1 VSTEAWPLLAL
12 LEGLSDAFLII
23 DRQWRITYANP
34 AALAPI
40 GAPFEE
46 VVGHDLW
53 ERFPV
58 LAGSP
63 TGLAYQRAMNEQV
76 PVQIEA
82 QGAFSGSWYEVVVH
96 PWTEGIAVYARDIT
110 KRKRAEDAL
119 RRSEERYRALSR
131 ASNQAV
137 WSWDPATGAGV
148 FGETQRWWEEV
159 TGQSPVEQVGV
170 GWLEVVHPDDRER
183 ALASWTASMTTG
195 AVYETEYRIRSLT
208 GGFRYIRATGV
219 PVRRPDGKVREWIG
233 ALTDITSIRKTE
245 QELQEANRRKDNFL
259 AMLAHELRNPLAP
272 IRTAAQ
278 VLGMAGLD
286 PDRLERARTMID
298 RQVAH
303 MARLIDDLLDV
314 SRISQ
319 GKILIRKEPVDLA
332 ALVRAT
338 AEDHRPLF
346 EGAGLALVLEVT
358 DRPLW
363 MDGDPTRLSQALGNL
378 LQNAIKFTNPEGRV
392 TVRLAERKDEGE
404 TAAELRVED
413 TGVGMEP
420 EILARLFQ
428 PFSQADQTLDRSRG
442 GLGLGLALVKGLV
455 EMHGGS
461 VEADSGGGG
470 RGSALTLRLPLQ
482 AREPA
487 PAPGDAATTTE
498 GNTLQVLIIED
509 NQDAADSLQILLELS
524 GHRAEV
530 AYTGQDG
537 LEASRK
543 TPPQVV
549 LCDIGLPGG
558 MNGYDVARGLRA
570 EQPEIHLIALTGYA
584 QEEDQ
589 LRAREAGFDRH
600 LTKPV
605 DPAALIRLL
614 GELSQ
619 A

>member
-1 VSTEAWPLLAL
+1 MSTEVFAL
-12 LEGLSDAFLII
+12 LESLSDAFLII
-23 DRQWRITYANP
+23 DRQWRITYANSV
-34 AALAPI
+34 ALAPI
-40 GAPFEE
+40 GAPVEE
-46 VVGHDLW
+46 VVGHNLW

-63 TGLAYQRAMNEQV
+63 IGAAYRRAMEDRV
-76 PVQIEA
+76 PVHIED
-82 QGAFSGSWYEVVVH
+82 QGAYSGGWYEVMVH

-110 KRKRAEDAL
+110 ERKQAEDAL
-119 RRSEERYRALSR
+119 RRSEARYRALAQ

-137 WSWDPATGAGV
+137 WSWDPETGAGN
-148 FGETQRWWEEV
+148 FDETQRWWEEI
-159 TGQSPVEQVGV
+159 TGQTPAEQAGV
-170 GWLEVVHPDDRER
+170 GWLEMVHPDDREQ
-183 ALASWTASMTTG
+183 AQENWTRSMTTG
-195 AVYETEYRIRSLT
+195 AVYDSEYRVSSLA
-208 GGFRYIRATGV
+208 GGFRFMRATGV
-219 PVRRPDGKVREWIG
+219 PVLGPDGSVREWVG
-233 ALTDITSIRKTE
+233 ALADVTLARE
-245 QELQEANRRKDNFL
+245 AERELQEANRRKDNFL

-272 IRTAAQ
+272 IRNAAQ
-278 VLGMAGLD
+278 VLRMAGLD
-286 PDRLERARTMID
+286 PGRLERARSMID

-338 AEDHRPLF
+338 VEDHRPLF
-346 EGAGLALVLEVT
+346 EGAGLALLLEVP

-378 LQNAIKFTNPEGRV
+378 LQNAIKFTNQEGRV
-392 TVRLAERKDEGE
+392 TVRLAERGDS
-404 TAAELRVED
+404 AELTVED
-413 TGVGMEP
+413 TGVGMDP

-461 VEADSGGGG
+461 VEAESGGGG

-482 AREPA
+482 ARESA
-487 PAPGDAATTTE
+487 PAPGEAATPE
-498 GNTLQVLIIED
+498 AKTLRILIIED

-530 AYTGQDG
+530 AYTGKDG
-537 LEASRK
+537 LDASRRL
-543 TPPQVV
+543 PPQVV

-570 EQPEIHLIALTGYA
+570 ELPGIHLIALTGYA

-589 LRAREAGFDRH
+589 RRAMEAGFDRH

-605 DPAALIRLL
+605 DPTALIRLL
-614 GELSQ
+614 GEMSQ

>member
-1 VSTEAWPLLAL
+1 MSTEARPLLAL
-12 LEGLSDAFLII
+12 LEGLSDAFLVI
-23 DRQWRITYANP
+23 DRQWRITYVNP

-40 GAPFEE
+40 GSSSED

-58 LAGSP
+58 LEGSP
-63 TGLAYQRAMNEQV
+63 TGIAYRRSMSEQV

-82 QGAFSGSWYEVVVH
+82 RGAFSGSWYEINVH
-96 PWTEGIAVYARDIT
+96 PWAEGIAVYARDIT
-110 KRKRAEDAL
+110 KRKQTEDAL
-119 RRSEERYRALSR
+119 RRSEERYRALAQ

-137 WSWDPATGAGV
+137 WSWDPETGAGN
-148 FGETQRWWEEV
+148 FDETQRWWEEI
-159 TGQSPVEQVGV
+159 TGQSPADQAGV
-170 GWLEVVHPDDRER
+170 GWLDVVHPDDYEK
-183 ALASWTASMTTG
+183 AQANWTTSMTTG
-195 AVYETEYRIRSLT
+195 AVYDSEYRVRSLA

-219 PVRRPDGKVREWIG
+219 PVREPDGKVREWIG
-233 ALTDITSIRKTE
+233 AMTDVTVARE
-245 QELQEANRRKDNFL
+245 AERELQEANRRKDNFL

-272 IRTAAQ
+272 VRNAAQ

-286 PDRLERARTMID
+286 PDRLEKARSMID

-319 GKILIRKEPVDLA
+319 GKILIRKEPVDLT
-332 ALVRAT
+332 ALIRGT

-346 EGAGLALVLEVT
+346 EGAGLDLLLEVPN
-358 DRPLW
+358 RPLW

-378 LQNAIKFTNPEGRV
+378 LQNAIKFTNPGGRV
-392 TVRLAERKDEGE
+392 TVRLAEREGI
-404 TAAELRVED
+404 AELRVED

-442 GLGLGLALVKGLV
+442 GLGLGLALVKGLA

-461 VEADSGGGG
+461 VEAESGGGG

-482 AREPA
+482 VREAA
-487 PAPGDAATTTE
+487 PAPGETAASQE
-498 GNTLQVLIIED
+498 AKAMRVLIIED

-524 GHRAEV
+524 GHQAEV
-530 AYTGQDG
+530 AYTGREGQNAAHR
-537 LEASRK
+537 LR
-543 TPPQVV
+543 PQVV

-558 MNGYDVARGLRA
+558 MNGYDVARGLRS
-570 EQPEIHLIALTGYA
+570 ELPDTHLIALTGYG

-589 LRAREAGFDRH
+589 RRAREAGFDRH
-600 LTKPV
+600 LTKPI

-614 GELSQ
+614 GEMSQ
-619 A
+619 V

>member
-1 VSTEAWPLLAL
+1 VSTEVFAL

-23 DRQWRITYANP
+23 DQEWQITYANSV
-34 AALAPI
+34 ALAPI
-40 GAPFEE
+40 GAAAKD
-46 VVGHDLW
+46 VVGHNLW

-58 LAGSP
+58 LEGSP
-63 TGLAYQRAMNEQV
+63 TGAAYRRAMAERV
-76 PVQIEA
+76 PVQIEDR
-82 QGAFSGSWYEVVVH
+82 GAFSGSWYEVIVH
-96 PWTEGIAVYARDIT
+96 PWTEGIAVYARDIS

-119 RRSEERYRALSR
+119 RRSEERYRALAR
-131 ASNQAV
+131 ASNQAI
-137 WSWDPATGAGV
+137 WSWDPETGTGK
-148 FGETQRWWEEV
+148 FDETQRWWEEI
-159 TGQSPVEQVGV
+159 TGQSPAEQAGV
-170 GWLEVVHPDDRER
+170 GWLALVHADDRER
-183 ALASWTASMTTG
+183 AHASWSTSMTTG
-195 AVYETEYRIRSLT
+195 AVYDSEYRIRSLA

-219 PVRRPDGKVREWIG
+219 PVLEPDGRVREWVG
-233 ALTDITSIRKTE
+233 ALADVTPARE
-245 QELQEANRRKDNFL
+245 AERELKEANRRKDNFL

-272 IRTAAQ
+272 IRNAAE
-278 VLGMAGLD
+278 VLKIAGPD
-286 PDRLERARTMID
+286 PVRIEKARSMID

-319 GKILIRKEPVDLA
+319 GKILIRREPVDLA
-332 ALVRAT
+332 ALVRST
-338 AEDHRPLF
+338 AEDHRALL
-346 EGAGLALVLEVT
+346 EGAGLALLLEVP

-392 TVRLAERKDEGE
+392 TVRLTESGG
-404 TAAELRVED
+404 AAELRVED
-413 TGVGMEP
+413 TGVGMDP

-442 GLGLGLALVKGLV
+442 GLGLGLSLVKGLV

-461 VEADSGGGG
+461 VQADSSGGG

-487 PAPGDAATTTE
+487 PAPGETATTPE
-498 GNTLQVLIIED
+498 AKTLRVLIIED

-530 AYTGQDG
+530 AYTGKDG
-537 LEASRK
+537 LDASRRQ
-543 TPPQVV
+543 PPQVV

-570 EQPEIHLIALTGYA
+570 ELPEIQLIALTGYG

-589 LRAREAGFDRH
+589 RRALEAGFDRH

-614 GELSQ
+614 GEMSQ

>member
-1 VSTEAWPLLAL
+1 VSTEVFAL
-12 LEGLSDAFLII
+12 LESLSDAFLII

-34 AALAPI
+34 VALAPI
-40 GAPFEE
+40 GAPAEE
-46 VVGHDLW
+46 VVGRDLW

-63 TGLAYQRAMNEQV
+63 TGAAYRRAMKERV
-76 PVQIEA
+76 PVQIED
-82 QGAFSGSWYEVVVH
+82 QGAFSGNWYEVIVH
-96 PWTEGIAVYARDIT
+96 PLTEGIAVYARDIS
-110 KRKRAEDAL
+110 KRKRAEDAA
-119 RRSEERYRALSR
+119 REA
-131 ASNQAV
+131 
-137 WSWDPATGAGV
+137 
-148 FGETQRWWEEV
+148 
-159 TGQSPVEQVGV
+159 
-170 GWLEVVHPDDRER
+170 ER
-183 ALASWTASMTTG
+183 A
-195 AVYETEYRIRSLT
+195 
-208 GGFRYIRATGV
+208 
-219 PVRRPDGKVREWIG
+219 
-233 ALTDITSIRKTE
+233 
-245 QELQEANRRKDNFL
+245 LQEANRRKDNFL

-272 IRTAAQ
+272 IRNAAQ
-278 VLGMAGLD
+278 VLRMAGLD
-286 PDRLERARTMID
+286 PDRLERARSMID

-303 MARLIDDLLDV
+303 MSRLIDDLLDV

-332 ALVRAT
+332 ALARAT

-346 EGAGLALVLEVT
+346 EGAGLALVLELP

-392 TVRLAERKDEGE
+392 TVRLAEHGD
-404 TAAELRVED
+404 AAELTVED

-461 VEADSGGGG
+461 VEAVSGGAG

-482 AREPA
+482 ARESA
-487 PAPGDAATTTE
+487 PAPGEAATPE
-498 GNTLQVLIIED
+498 AKTLRVLIIED

-530 AYTGQDG
+530 AYTGKDG
-537 LEASRK
+537 LDASRRQ
-543 TPPQVV
+543 PPQVV

-570 EQPEIHLIALTGYA
+570 ELPDIHLIALTGYA

-589 LRAREAGFDRH
+589 RRAREAGFDRH

-605 DPAALIRLL
+605 DPTALIRLL
-614 GELSQ
+614 GEMSQ

>member
-1 VSTEAWPLLAL
+1 MSTEVFAL
-12 LEGLSDAFLII
+12 LDSLSDAFLII
-23 DRQWRITYANP
+23 DRQWRITYANSV
-34 AALAPI
+34 ALAPI
-40 GAPFEE
+40 GAAAGE
-46 VVGHDLW
+46 VVGHDIW

-58 LAGSP
+58 LDGSP
-63 TGLAYQRAMNEQV
+63 TGAAYRRAMTERV
-76 PVQIEA
+76 PVHIED
-82 QGAFSGSWYEVVVH
+82 QGAYSGNWYEVIVH
-96 PWTEGIAVYARDIT
+96 PWTEGIAVYARDIS
-110 KRKRAEDAL
+110 KRKRAEEAL
-119 RRSEERYRALSR
+119 RRSEERYRALSK

-137 WSWDPATGAGV
+137 WSWDPETGAGN
-148 FGETQRWWEEV
+148 FDETQRWWQEI
-159 TGQSPVEQVGV
+159 TGQDPAEQAGV
-170 GWLEVVHPDDRER
+170 GWLDLVHPDDREQ
-183 ALASWTASMTTG
+183 AQASWTNSMTTG
-195 AVYETEYRIRSLT
+195 ALYESEYRIKSLA
-208 GGFRYIRATGV
+208 GGFRFIRATGV
-219 PVRRPDGKVREWIG
+219 PVLEADGRVREWIG
-233 ALTDITSIRKTE
+233 ALSDVTPARQAE
-245 QELQEANRRKDNFL
+245 RELQEANHRKDNFL

-272 IRTAAQ
+272 IRNAAQ
-278 VLGMAGLD
+278 VLRMAGLG
-286 PDRLERARTMID
+286 PDRLEKARSMID

-319 GKILIRKEPVDLA
+319 GKILIRREPVDLA
-332 ALVRAT
+332 ALVRST
-338 AEDHRPLF
+338 VEDHRALL
-346 EGAGLALVLEVT
+346 EGAGLALLLEVP
-358 DRPLW
+358 DLPLW

-392 TVRLAERKDEGE
+392 TVRLTERGG
-404 TAAELRVED
+404 AAELIVED

-461 VEADSGGGG
+461 VEAHSGGGG
-470 RGSALTLRLPLQ
+470 NGSVLTLRLPLQ
-482 AREPA
+482 AREPT
-487 PAPGDAATTTE
+487 PVPGEAAATPE
-498 GNTLQVLIIED
+498 AKTLRVLIIED

-524 GHRAEV
+524 GHQAEV
-530 AYTGQDG
+530 AYTGKDG
-537 LEASRK
+537 LDASRRL
-543 TPPQVV
+543 PPQVV

-570 EQPEIHLIALTGYA
+570 ELPEICLIALTGYA

-589 LRAREAGFDRH
+589 RRAREAGFDLH

-614 GELSQ
+614 GEMSQ